1 MVSLYKTK
9 DKDIRYPHLI
19 QYIFIKEMNNI
30 RQRHNLYRILNIV
43 GDSRIR
49 GNRTRDLCRMK
60 ITGESDQQPAEIVKR
75 HEHMSTAVR
84 KWEKVCLLENG
95 NAN

>member
-30 RQRHNLYRILNIV
+30 RHNTTY
-43 GDSRIR
+43 S
-49 GNRTRDLCRMK
+49 GN
-60 ITGESDQQPAEIVKR
+60 
-75 HEHMSTAVR
+75 
-84 KWEKVCLLENG
+84 
-95 NAN
+95 